1 MRTFP
6 FVLLLMAS
14 MAFVLVGCSDNSN
27 SVLTPGEESI
37 AASGSSS
44 SLSKGGPGIHSAT
57 GNADIFYGGKSCTF
71 AFTARKYADGSCD
84 GEYQIY
90 THYQDPDWGKWHG
103 KVTSL
108 EVYDGNTAVIGG
120 VETKSGFPGYYDA
133 FVVQDNGE
141 GNKDVTDMYTT
152 TVFWNESLEYA
163 QQVWAM
169 PPNLV
174 IEEIVK
180 EQISMGYNVTAS
192 DIFIP
197 IRMGNIAV
205 R

>member
-1 MRTFP
+1 MKALSVVLALMAGIA
-6 FVLLLMAS
+6 FVLL
-14 MAFVLVGCSDNSN
+14 GCSDNSN
-27 SVLTPGEESI
+27 SVLTPEEKTI
-37 AASGSSS
+37 VASSS
-44 SLSKGGPGIHSAT
+44 SPSLWKGGPVIHLAS
-57 GNADIFYGGKSCTF
+57 GYADIFYGGKSVTF

-141 GNKDVTDMYTT
+141 GKKDVTDMFTT

-192 DIFIP
+192 DIFIR
-197 IRMGNIAV
+197 IRMGNIQV